1 MTFKDQ
7 TFRLLPDGTTQNE
20 DTIMSRHISP
30 YEIYAKHVLET
41 MYPERYG
48 TLLLRDKPDL
58 QTEDGAAGIEV
69 TSVNGE
75 IFERLVSEIAV
86 SQPYQAP
93 SDRVLELWPSA
104 ASSTIIG
111 RPSSS
116 SPSRRRGSW
125 SPFAGSCKS

>member
-58 QTEDGAAGIEV
+58 QTEDGA
-69 TSVNGE
+69 
-75 IFERLVSEIAV
+75 
-86 SQPYQAP
+86 
-93 SDRVLELWPSA
+93 W
-104 ASSTIIG
+104 
-111 RPSSS
+111 
-116 SPSRRRGSW
+116 
-125 SPFAGSCKS
+125 